1 MEQEIISRTNILEDK
16 ENHNWRIFTDLIKI
30 LNHFGCLNDLEL
42 TEVGQSVS
50 AIRSEN
56 ELWVGLVL
64 ISGYLD
70 DLDPPDLASI
80 IQAICVDVRRPN
92 LWCNFKPSLKVIDV
106 FNELEGLRKLVLS
119 KQNKFHIDTPIF
131 LDIELTGII
140 SEWARGKKWQDLIFN
155 TSLDEGDV
163 VRILRRSIDVLSQIQ
178 YCVGVSNKLKNK
190 AKQALKAIN
199 RFPVSES
206 DDLLK
211 VSDNTNPA
219 TKRIDNS
226 S

>member
-1 MEQEIISRTNILEDK
+1 M
-16 ENHNWRIFTDLIKI
+16 IKI

-42 TEVGQSVS
+42 TEIGQSIG

-64 ISGYLD
+64 LSGYLD
-70 DLDPPDLASI
+70 DLDPPDLAAI
-80 IQAICVDVRRPN
+80 IQAISVDVRRPN
-92 LWCNFKPSLKVIDV
+92 LWCNFKPSIKVIDV
-106 FNELEGLRKLVLS
+106 FNELESLRKLVAS
-119 KQNKFHIDTPIF
+119 KQNKFNIDTQIF
-131 LDIELTGII
+131 FETDLTGII
-140 SEWARGKKWQDLIFN
+140 SEWARGKKWKELIFN

-178 YCVGVSNKLKNK
+178 YCVGVSNKLKTK
-190 AKQALKAIN
+190 AKLALKAIN

-206 DDLLK
+206 NDLLK

-219 TKRIDNS
+219 TKRIDNNTQ
-226 S
+226 